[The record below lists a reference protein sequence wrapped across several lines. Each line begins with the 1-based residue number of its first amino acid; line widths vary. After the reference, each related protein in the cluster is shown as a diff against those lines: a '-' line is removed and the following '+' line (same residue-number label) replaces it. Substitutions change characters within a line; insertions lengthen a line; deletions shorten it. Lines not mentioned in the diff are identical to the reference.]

1 MGILTDKERIV
12 VDDLAHGFQRREIAE
27 RQFRSEAVIKKHIA
41 NAKVKLH
48 ARTCAHLV
56 ILARELGLIGLLLAV
71 VVSNFNESALS
82 ARRGRSVRSF
92 SVRSG
97 RVLGSDV

>member
-1 MGILTDKERIV
+1 MGVLTEKEQIV
-12 VDDLAHGFQRREIAE
+12 VDDLAHGFHRREIAE

-41 NAKVKLH
+41 NAKEKLR

-71 VVSNFNESALS
+71 IVSNFNDVGGDM
-82 ARRGRSVRSF
+82 RKGRLTRSF
-92 SVRSG
+92 SVRGG
-97 RVLGSDV
+97 RVMRDVV